1 MSKKLGSVLLVD
13 DDPHTCNI
21 FQMVMEHFNLD
32 FTIVN
37 DADAAFLA
45 LKTSIPDVIVL
56 DIFLPGTDGYQIFNR
71 IRQQSLAPDSAI
83 VATTAY
89 YTPDTQSDVMA
100 RGFQGYL
107 PKPLDS
113 ASLVPSL
120 EKAITNK

>member
-1 MSKKLGSVLLVD
+1 MSKKLSSVLLVD

-32 FTIVN
+32 FTIAR
-37 DADAAFLA
+37 DAESAFLA
-45 LKTSIPDVIVL
+45 LETCKPDVIVL

-71 IRQQSLAPDSAI
+71 IRQQSLAPDAAI

-89 YTPDTQSDVMA
+89 YTPDTQNDVMA
-100 RGFQGYL
+100 RGFQGFL
-107 PKPLDS
+107 PKPLNS

-120 EKAITNK
+120 EQAITNK